1 MRHAFATMA
10 ILLAS
15 LAAGCASTKQAR
27 LQEAIRKAA
36 HGKPVAETRG
46 DVAVIFRELA
56 QSGGVD
62 PQSLYVAV
70 QKSETLNA
78 AAVGHHHF
86 LVTRGALGLDDRC
99 FLTGLVAH
107 ELAHDIL
114 EHPEMAAKTS
124 DVTSTVSTVLGVAA
138 SAVVPGAGYLV
149 QGAAG
154 LGLRA
159 YSRSQEAE
167 ADALA
172 IKILRD
178 AGKPEWSLRYALE
191 RLRDQSGSGGGWLS
205 THPAIEDRIAAQ
217 PPMDAATV
225 RAACGWA
232 PGDPPA
238 WCRGERDR
246 YNAATGACSTL
257 GE

>member
-149 QGAAG
+149 IQSQPG
-154 LGLRA
+154 
-159 YSRSQEAE
+159 SRSGRAGDQDSARRWKAGVVAPVCARTAE
-167 ADALA
+167 GPVGQRRRMA
-172 IKILRD
+172 
-178 AGKPEWSLRYALE
+178 E
-191 RLRDQSGSGGGWLS
+191 
-205 THPAIEDRIAAQ
+205 H
-217 PPMDAATV
+217 
-225 RAACGWA
+225 A
-232 PGDPPA
+232 PGY
-238 WCRGERDR
+238 RGSDR
-246 YNAATGACSTL
+246 GTAADGRGHGASSMRL
-257 GE
+257 GAGRSACVVSWRAGSL